1 MSKRVRLTPESKA
14 SVTKKQLLPSC
25 SYFCKKNRIT
35 VNKSEGKPTK
45 ILTNKAQESLKKA
58 ATLKKDYVMLETV
71 KDVDLIA
78 AE

>member
-1 MSKRVRLTPESKA
+1 M
-14 SVTKKQLLPSC
+14 LPSC
-25 SYFCKKNRIT
+25 SYFCKKIRIT

-45 ILTNKAQESLKKA
+45 ILTNEAQESLKKA

-78 AE
+78 TE